1 MYVPPWL
8 DQKKN
13 TLLSGNAGDDKNL
26 HPGLLNWF
34 SRRYSLLFFSF
45 SCFFVFLL
53 LLFFC
58 LFVCLLFVCL
68 FFKIWNIYSDTH
80 STTRLGEWQKSFD
93 LADFRNKNFLALGKV
108 FRFTMFWLLEM
119 HLGISPPLLHDLI
132 ISPPWRTTPSKVGQK
147 KFVSWKSLSHTLEG
161 EALWST
167 F

>member
-58 LFVCLLFVCL
+58 LFVCLLFICL

-93 LADFRNKNFLALGKV
+93 LADLRNKNFWPWEKFSDLQCSDYWKCIWESPLPFCMIWSLVPLEEQRLQKLAK
-108 FRFTMFWLLEM
+108 
-119 HLGISPPLLHDLI
+119 
-132 ISPPWRTTPSKVGQK
+132 
-147 KFVSWKSLSHTLEG
+147 KSLSHEKVCPIL
-161 EALWST
+161 
-167 F
+167 